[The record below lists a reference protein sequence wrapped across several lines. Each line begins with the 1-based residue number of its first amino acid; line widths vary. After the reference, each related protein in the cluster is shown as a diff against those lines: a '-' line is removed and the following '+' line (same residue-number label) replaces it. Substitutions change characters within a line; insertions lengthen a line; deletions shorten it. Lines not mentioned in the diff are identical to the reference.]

1 MLACLW
7 GCSKIL
13 EMPKRKSLTF
23 VVLFLI
29 IFTGFN
35 FLSCSKKEQKGCK
48 DPNADNYN
56 QNATQDDNSCSYQV
70 SAKVDGVLFGNS
82 APAGNLIVQYGGG
95 NFLVLAYDSRI
106 SGEVIK
112 QISIVYSPLTT
123 TGTYELNTSVSV
135 ISPKTIKLGEY
146 IEDPGGANQISY
158 ETDSTHT
165 GTLVITKLD
174 TINRLISGTFNFTAL
189 QDGGTAIINVTD
201 GQFTDLEY

>member
-1 MLACLW
+1 MLICLW

-13 EMPKRKSLTF
+13 EIMKRKSLTF

-29 IFTGFN
+29 ILTGFN

-48 DPNADNYN
+48 DPNAGNYN
-56 QNATQDDNSCSYQV
+56 QSATQDDNSCSYQF

-82 APAGNLIVQYGGG
+82 APSGNLIVQYGNE
-95 NFLVLAYDSRI
+95 NFSVLAYDSRI

-112 QISIVYSPLTT
+112 QIAIFYSPLTT
-123 TGTYELNTSVSV
+123 TGTYELNTSGTV
-135 ISPKTIKLGEY
+135 ISPKTLKFGEY
-146 IEDPGGANQISY
+146 IEDNGGANQKIFG
-158 ETDSTHT
+158 TDSTHT

-189 QDGGTAIINVTD
+189 QDGGTAVINVTD